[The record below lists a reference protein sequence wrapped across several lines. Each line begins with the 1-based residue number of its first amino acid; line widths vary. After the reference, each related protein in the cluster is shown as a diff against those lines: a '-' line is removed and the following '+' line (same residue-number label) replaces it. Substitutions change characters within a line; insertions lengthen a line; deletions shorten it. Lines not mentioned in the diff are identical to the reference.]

1 MGRDQQAFALA
12 KLIKDSNDKIQK
24 IAEVG
29 VWKGNTIRRILR
41 QCHGIVSEYW
51 AIDPWI
57 HSPTAIK
64 REITEERWDECYQKV
79 CQLMCR
85 FSKLHVLRMTSL
97 KAAKLFPEKY
107 FDLVFIDADH
117 SYEAVWAD
125 IKTWKPLISDGG
137 FLTGHDY
144 GNKSGV
150 KKAVN
155 EYFEEVEVL
164 SIGVWIKRI

>member
-12 KLIKDSNDKIQK
+12 ELIENSNNKIQK

-29 VWKGNTIRRILR
+29 VWKGYTIRRILG
-41 QCHGIVSEYW
+41 QCHNIVSEYW

-64 REITEERWDECYQKV
+64 RRITEERWDECYHKV
-79 CQLMCR
+79 CKLMHR

-97 KAAKLFPEKY
+97 EAVKLFPEKY

-117 SYEAVWAD
+117 SYNAVLAD
-125 IKTWKPLISDGG
+125 IKAWEPLISDDGL
-137 FLTGHDY
+137 LTGHDY

-150 KKAVN
+150 KKAVD
-155 EYFEEVEVL
+155 ESFREVEVL
-164 SIGVWIKRI
+164 SIGVWIKRM